1 MGKAVRKGPGCGQ
14 ALRPWS
20 QGHPGGPGGGD
31 SKFRT
36 AYAEMRTGR
45 PHLGWGVSWDPG
57 LPAPNTPRSTLG
69 RGRTDPPQREAGW
82 ACCPVPRGAEASE
95 APTWAPRHHGLP
107 APLRAGRL
115 RQGGGQQRT
124 WGWGSGP
131 QATAPL
137 RPGRGRGPH
146 RETQAR
152 PVWPSAGRAALWAV
166 CTSCGAWHVRV
177 PGRVCLWRGWGR
189 VLMHMRVVSVHVCK
203 CASWKGR
210 RGPWRGPGT
219 GRGWAG
225 HRAVPGGRAP
235 SHRLLLLS
243 TTRLRRLA
251 FLHGVRALCCAPV
264 HVPHW
269 GGGSGL
275 LCRGECSVGTV
286 QVCVCGARILPPAIP
301 LPQERPPSL

>member
-1 MGKAVRKGPGCGQ
+1 MWKAVRKGPGCGQ

-82 ACCPVPRGAEASE
+82 ACRPVPRGAEASE

-115 RQGGGQQRT
+115 RQGGSTENVGLGLR
-124 WGWGSGP
+124 
-131 QATAPL
+131 ATSNSTPEA
-137 RPGRGRGPH
+137 
-146 RETQAR
+146 REGTGTPPAAQAR
-152 PVWPSAGRAALWAV
+152 PVRPSAGRAALWAV
-166 CTSCGAWHVRV
+166 CTSCGARHVRV
-177 PGRVCLWRGWGR
+177 PGRVCLWRGWGASADAYASGQR
-189 VLMHMRVVSVHVCK
+189 ACVQVCVVEGKAWPV
-203 CASWKGR
+203 ARAGDR
-210 RGPWRGPGT
+210 AGPG
-219 GRGWAG
+219 
-225 HRAVPGGRAP
+225 RAQGGAGGRSP

-243 TTRLRRLA
+243 TACLRRLA
-251 FLHGVRALCCAPV
+251 FLHGVRALCRAPV

-269 GGGSGL
+269 GGVRAALS
-275 LCRGECSVGTV
+275 R
-286 QVCVCGARILPPAIP
+286 
-301 LPQERPPSL
+301 